1 MRPSR
6 TPALGATAAL
16 LLLAATRLAAA
27 QTGLLFSDDDLR
39 DRLLR
44 ARDAGQSAA
53 PLAMWPVTSATA
65 RAAGIDGEPC
75 AGRIET
81 QLHASDGER
90 LLLGFADAVPAE
102 RRAAAA
108 ACVAPSASSALRLQ
122 VNAER
127 SAGRTRV
134 HADGTY
140 AAFDWHGALF
150 TAGAVPRYWG
160 PGWAGSLI
168 LGDNA
173 RPVPAIGV
181 RRAAASRG
189 FESRWLAWLGPWDAE
204 IFFGSLQGHQEPRA
218 PRFVAMRVE
227 VAPVSWLT
235 LGASRAIQWGGV
247 GRDNSLR
254 ALGRALLGRD
264 NVGAG
269 GIDASSEP
277 GNQLAGFDVRISL
290 ARLGAPVAVYTQW
303 IGEDEAGYR
312 PSKYIAASG
321 VETWFATRCCRW
333 RAALEHVDT
342 VTGVHDEFPGTA
354 YRHHIYRQG
363 YTQHGRVI
371 GFSLGTDVRA
381 AVLRLDAFGAGPWS
395 GSLRILDGNAN
406 PGAIAALPYAG
417 ASVLRA
423 GEARLRYRAAG
434 AFAAELRGGRSQYT
448 PQTSARPI
456 RETTVGA
463 SVELR
468 LQ

>member
-1 MRPSR
+1 MRTSR
-6 TPALGATAAL
+6 CLLLRATATL
-16 LLLAATRLAAA
+16 LLLAASRLAAA
-27 QTGLLFSDDDLR
+27 QAGLLFPQDDLR

-44 ARDAGQSAA
+44 ARDAGRTAA

-65 RAAGIDGEPC
+65 RAAGIDGEAC
-75 AGRIET
+75 DGRIEMH
-81 QLHASDGER
+81 LRASDGER
-90 LLLGFADAVPAE
+90 LLLGFADGVPAD
-102 RRAAAA
+102 RRAAAG
-108 ACVAPSASSALRLQ
+108 ACLAPSATSALRAQ
-122 VNAER
+122 INAER
-127 SAGRTRV
+127 TAGRTRV

-140 AAFDWHGALF
+140 AALDWHGALL

-181 RRAAASRG
+181 RRADASRG

-204 IFFGSLQGHQEPRA
+204 IFFGRLQGHDEPRA
-218 PRFVAMRVE
+218 PRFVAMRLE
-227 VAPVSWLT
+227 AAPASWLT
-235 LGASRAIQWGGV
+235 LGASRAIQWGGA
-247 GRDNSLR
+247 GRDNSLG
-254 ALGRALLGRD
+254 ALRDALLGRD
-264 NVGAG
+264 NVGAS
-269 GIDASSEP
+269 GIGVANEP
-277 GNQLAGFDVRISL
+277 GNQLAGFDVRISA

-321 VETWFATRCCRW
+321 IETWFATRCCRW
-333 RAALEHVDT
+333 RASLEHVDT
-342 VTGVHDEFPGTA
+342 VTGLHDEFPGTA

-381 AVLRLDAFGAGPWS
+381 AVLRLDAFGVGPWS
-395 GSLRILDGNAN
+395 GSLRMLDGDAN
-406 PGAIAALPYAG
+406 PGAIADLPYAG
-417 ASVLRA
+417 ASRLRA
-423 GEARLRYRAAG
+423 AEARLRYRAAG
-434 AFAAELRGGRSQYT
+434 AFAAELRTGRSQYT

-468 LQ
+468 LP